1 MMDHTTPQPG
11 LLALKAR
18 YVFPATAEPIPDAA
32 VTIQA
37 GRIVAVGAVPPG
49 AEVCDLG
56 NVAVLP
62 GLVNAHTHLEFSH
75 LAEPIG
81 EPGTRFVDWLRAA
94 MALRPEPPAR
104 AAGAVAAGLR
114 ECLREGVTT
123 LGEIAQPDWSPEP
136 FARAGLDTT
145 VFLELIG
152 PTPDRATAA
161 IELAREHVQGAGEEQ
176 LGDCPDFLA
185 GKMGRSPSL
194 HPGLSPHAPYSVRP
208 ELLAAAVK
216 LSNQTRTP
224 IAFHLAE
231 SREELEWIGHGTG
244 PLRDMLS
251 DLGAWDAQSLER
263 GARPLDYLRTLSSA
277 HRALVVHGNY
287 LDDEEIAL
295 LADRS
300 DRMAIV
306 YCPRTHARFG
316 HDAYPLVEM
325 LRAGAA
331 VALGTDS
338 RASSPDLS
346 MLEEMRYVARKHPGV
361 PGATVLQLGTI
372 RGARALGRQHEVG
385 SLEPGKTAD
394 LAVVGLDER
403 STGDPYKRLFEA
415 DQPVV
420 ATWLAGTPV
429 AGY

>member
-1 MMDHTTPQPG
+1 MDHTTPQPG
-11 LLALKAR
+11 PLALKAR

-94 MALRPEPPAR
+94 MALRPEQPAR

-123 LGEIAQPDWSPEP
+123 LAEITQPDWSPEP
-136 FARAGLDTT
+136 FARAGLDAT

-161 IELAREHVQGAGEEQ
+161 IDLAREHVQEQ
-176 LGDCPDFLA
+176 G
-185 GKMGRSPSL
+185 PSRL
-194 HPGLSPHAPYSVRP
+194 RLGLSPHAPYSVRP

-216 LSNQTRTP
+216 LSSQTRTP

-231 SREELEWIGHGTG
+231 SREELEWIGHRTG
-244 PLRDMLS
+244 PLRDMLN
-251 DLGAWDAQSLER
+251 DLGAWDAESLER
-263 GARPLDYLRTLSSA
+263 GARPLDYLRTLSKA

-287 LDDEEIAL
+287 LDDEEIAF

-300 DRMAIV
+300 DRMPVV
-306 YCPRTHARFG
+306 YCPRSHARFG

-325 LRAGAA
+325 LRSGAA

-338 RASSPDLS
+338 RASSPNLS

-385 SLEPGKTAD
+385 SLEPGKMAD